1 MGSRAC
7 FTNEARAGTST
18 RQLCPLVCGLRKIRF
33 LGMEMEGSQFRGWTK
48 DRLFLLGVQ
57 IHVKGFLFVSC
68 LAFALFIMSS
78 AYKGTCTCSQDP
90 APWIRIRITIPAS
103 GSHQSPHGGRRVPAD
118 ALHFPLSTIGQLF
131 IPDSMASMPI
141 RVLFSLSMLVFVIPL
156 NQTRVRLCMLSVF
169 AMDTPL

>member
-118 ALHFPLSTIGQLF
+118 ALRFPSPPSVSYSFPTPWPPCPSGCCSACRCSFLS
-131 IPDSMASMPI
+131 
-141 RVLFSLSMLVFVIPL
+141 SL
-156 NQTRVRLCMLSVF
+156 
-169 AMDTPL
+169 